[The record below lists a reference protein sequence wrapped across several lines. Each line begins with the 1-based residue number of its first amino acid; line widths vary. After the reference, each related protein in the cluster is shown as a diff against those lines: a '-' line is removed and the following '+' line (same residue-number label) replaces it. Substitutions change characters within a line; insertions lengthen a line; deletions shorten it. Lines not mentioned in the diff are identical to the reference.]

1 MMYIIENY
9 IRYLGFQKVIQRPCP
24 LLKYQIHYWS
34 FMLIFVLIDDLRN
47 KQMQSPDK
55 GKCQSKKIGY
65 LKLNSQNSKKLN
77 CQSLQK
83 GGWCKNFYTRHD
95 R

>member
-24 LLKYQIHYWS
+24 LLKYRIHYWS

-47 KQMQSPDK
+47 KQMQSQIKANARAK
-55 GKCQSKKIGY
+55 GLDILS
-65 LKLNSQNSKKLN
+65 
-77 CQSLQK
+77 
-83 GGWCKNFYTRHD
+83 
-95 R
+95 